1 MDELLFSV
9 INENEFLT
17 KSKFDD
23 VYDGFVVVVMLWMC
37 QPDQSDI
44 SATITE
50 SVGGVVPWK
59 IG

>member
-1 MDELLFSV
+1 MGELLFSA
-9 INENEFLT
+9 INEKEFLT

-23 VYDGFVVVVMLWMC
+23 VYGGFVVVVMLWIC
-37 QPDQSDI
+37 PPDQSDI

-50 SVGGVVPWK
+50 SAGGIVPWK